1 MSVSNAL
8 RRAICQRSLP
18 AALLLVALCAA
29 PAEASSITVQGATRG
44 CFGTGCTTFG
54 SPVTAGNITFT
65 GTTLD
70 FTTDASGSATG
81 VLLGTYSRG
90 NATTSTSGSFSLEV
104 TFTVPVGIGGSPS
117 SFTAVIT
124 ANNANAPGVF
134 DFQQTWQTFTY
145 SNVLGS
151 GSFDFRVSNDASVP
165 KNSTS
170 IALFGAIQNATY
182 TPSQPPPTPVPEP
195 ASLLLLGSGLA
206 GVAALGRRARRRR
219 QAR

>member
-1 MSVSNAL
+1 MSL
-8 RRAICQRSLP
+8 RNTLGRAICRRSLL
-18 AALLLVALCAA
+18 AAFLLVALCAA
-29 PAEASSITVQGATRG
+29 PVEASSITVQGSTLG
-44 CFGTGCTTFG
+44 CFDTGCTTFG
-54 SPVTAGNITFT
+54 SPVTGDDITFT

-70 FTTDASGSATG
+70 FTTDASGSATD

-104 TFTVPVGIGGSPS
+104 TFTMPVGIGGSPS

-124 ANNANAPGVF
+124 ANSISAPGVF

-151 GSFDFRVSNDASVP
+151 GSFDFHVSNDPRVP

-170 IALFGAIQNATY
+170 IALFGEVRNATY